1 MQNLLENKFLNNIIL
16 ETLRLY
22 SPAVFLFDRVALEDH
37 YIEDIKIKK
46 GDLVNV
52 NIYAMNIDSKV
63 FENPLQFIPER
74 WND

>member
-22 SPAVFLFDRVALEDH
+22 SPAGFLFDRVALEDH

-63 FENPLQFIPER
+63 FENPLQFIPDR